1 MVLSQA
7 GEELETGNA
16 YARSLIEDGFAEY
29 IEQAELIEAP
39 KKAKTTRAKKE
50 KDGPELVRTER
61 DSPELVRTERDS
73 PAESVNPFVG

>member
-1 MVLSQA
+1 MKIKILKDGLYANNNRKAQECQA

-39 KKAKTTRAKKE
+39 KKSKTTRAKKE
-50 KDGPELVRTER
+50 K
-61 DSPELVRTERDS
+61 ERDS